1 MKVQQAFESIVV
13 YLGPSANA
21 SLVKTLLPGA
31 VLRPPARR
39 GDLYRDR
46 FLFYSVFIII
56 DGVFFQDYGLPLR
69 EIIDVIED
77 GAIVYG
83 GASLGAL
90 RAAEL
95 WPIGMRGSGIIF
107 RLYRRGVL
115 VSDDEVAV
123 SFDSTTC
130 HPSLSVALIDIRWA
144 LHRALKAGKINK
156 KFSETVIQYAASL
169 YFMDRTWA
177 AICKDIFMEPII
189 SEYLVNN
196 SNLKELDSKRL
207 LASVSYLAQHK
218 PESFVRD
225 RQKAHHFP
233 ERQLIREALPSPSDT
248 FDWCNQLENLKTWV
262 IYYGEADA
270 QILPLLSTIRCCDDH
285 PHTSFFSDQLHKSA
299 DLQAVLIKYMAWQQ
313 ALQQSKQDG
322 MIPKSIHY
330 ISAEYR
336 LVMSHKANDWI
347 SLLQSPNLSA
357 SLLKAFKR
365 DYAYV
370 LAFKESRF
378 SPLHSS
384 SP

>member
-144 LHRALKAGKINK
+144 LHRGLKAGKINK

-169 YFMDRTWA
+169 YFMERTWA

-233 ERQLIREALPSPSDT
+233 ERQLIREALPRPSDA

-262 IYYGEADA
+262 SYYGVADA

-285 PHTSFFSDQLHKSA
+285 PHTSFFSDQLHESA

-336 LVMSHKANDWI
+336 LVMSHKAKDWI

>member
-1 MKVQQAFESIVV
+1 MNVQQAFESIVV

-95 WPIGMRGSGIIF
+95 WPIGMRGSGTIF

-156 KFSETVIQYAASL
+156 RFSETVIQYAASL

-233 ERQLIREALPSPSDT
+233 QRQLIREASPRPSDT

-262 IYYGEADA
+262 IYYGVADI

-285 PHTSFFSDQLHKSA
+285 PYTSFFSDQSREST

-313 ALQQSKQDG
+313 ALQRSKQYG
-322 MIPKSIHY
+322 IIPKTIHY

-365 DYAYV
+365 DYAHV
-370 LAFKESRF
+370 LAFKEGRF
-378 SPLHSS
+378 
-384 SP
+384 